1 MVGLR
6 KIIHR
11 VYRLVTAV
19 RYRARRRFTR
29 AGLAVLAGLF
39 ITGAIGLDMEQT
51 VAAQAFTLLLGFLV
65 LGFACSAFFHFR
77 FSAQRSLPRAAA
89 PGHPLSYRVALRNG
103 TANTQAGLVL
113 LEGLA
118 DPRPTFA
125 GLSPRKPPE
134 KQARSF
140 RVSRRAHD
148 FATRATVKEVPV
160 PPLRP
165 ARDGCKWNFSRSS
178 AACCGS
184 RA

>member
-77 FSAQRSLPRAAA
+77 FSAQRSLPRRHRR
-89 PGHPLSYRVALRNG
+89 PPLSYRSRCATEQRTLKPVWCCWRAWLIRSGVREFVATQ
-103 TANTQAGLVL
+103 TA
-113 LEGLA
+113 
-118 DPRPTFA
+118 
-125 GLSPRKPPE
+125 E

-140 RVSRRAHD
+140 A
-148 FATRATVKEVPV
+148 
-160 PPLRP
+160 
-165 ARDGCKWNFSRSS
+165 
-178 AACCGS
+178 
-184 RA
+184 